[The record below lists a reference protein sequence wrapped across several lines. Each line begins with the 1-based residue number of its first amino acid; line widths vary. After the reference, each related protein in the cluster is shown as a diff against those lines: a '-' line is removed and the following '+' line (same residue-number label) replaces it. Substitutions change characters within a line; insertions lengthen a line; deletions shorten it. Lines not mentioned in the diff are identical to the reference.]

1 MQSSWNLSWTF
12 QNNHKFAQLR
22 LVREIQW
29 ISPTHRRLVSVVRG
43 VWENIGETFSEKK
56 SDKKNRD
63 GKISIENFFDAIFSE
78 IFFRDEKNF
87 DRNIF

>member
-29 ISPTHRRLVSVVRG
+29 ISPTHRRLVSVVG
-43 VWENIGETFSEKK
+43 GNIGETFSEKNLI
-56 SDKKNRD
+56 KN
-63 GKISIENFFDAIFSE
+63 SIENFFDEF
-78 IFFRDEKNF
+78 FFRDENMLIEKKTMEKNSDNF
-87 DRNIF
+87 FPR

>member
-56 SDKKNRD
+56 SEEAIKEQTSEYFS
-63 GKISIENFFDAIFSE
+63 GNFKRPA
-78 IFFRDEKNF
+78 
-87 DRNIF
+87 RNWRSTS